1 MGGMTKDEAKDVTA
15 KFTRVAV
22 AVENFTILQEKMNTK
37 LDDVIFATQKNTIFR
52 EGYENWSKIKI
63 TAIVGASLS
72 LMIGV
77 ILIIIRNWDKVN

>member
-1 MGGMTKDEAKDVTA
+1 MH
-15 KFTRVAV
+15 
-22 AVENFTILQEKMNTK
+22 
-37 LDDVIFATQKNTIFR
+37 LDLKTVIFATQKNTTFR
-52 EGYENWSKIKI
+52 ERYENWSKIKI